1 MGFYGNITNI
11 NKTTFQFDK
20 IYPNR
25 KEMDDACAGDGVFI
39 GRYVLVDYNEDSIL
53 GYVHAQITDENLK
66 NKPVVVGY
74 QEKRE
79 DENGNVEILADRFY
93 SGIPEVTEDGTA
105 IKTDRLYK
113 IGEETSG
120 STIAPDTLLLSLGYI
135 STKVEIKREGGT
147 EEEPIESIHYII
159 NGIENNNFNP
169 QIFVARA
176 PAEEGES
183 ADFLL
188 LRDIDSIWDW
198 NKGRFFINHQIDA
211 TSYGESNIGRGW
223 DSTVWQKVYKD
234 GTPSYVMVAEL
245 NSVVPT
251 FDVVS
256 DAPTVIPQ
264 KPYYDADSSNVY
276 YRLHMQP
283 SWGLRVKADED
294 KDYSDGV
301 VLPSDVKGPYEKRYN
316 YTEDE
321 DLAIYWFKDGFNK
334 YIESVSEYNEDI
346 VKMSPT
352 GKSGNTYYENGTFGQ
367 EKIDTYELS
376 IMLPSIGQAV
386 SNLWDIVYGKGTY
399 TDILGNTLWDKSR
412 TDYDFV
418 YSKKPVEGDED
429 SEDIKIRNT
438 ALEWNTRNGARAYW
452 EYDSEEERKITY
464 NKEALNTLA
473 GTINS
478 AHDLMGMIIIENDN
492 LLSSDSSLK
501 AKNAD
506 PSNIYYD
513 KTTKKYYRKGKK
525 YLFSGSAPIGISGSN
540 MFNPADGN
548 HYKLE
553 SYAYDNYDNIYAE
566 DKESDTP
573 KYEQV
578 INNYYKVNNTDTLF
592 ENEVYGTLTS
602 SKINNFSPKNYDPSG
617 EEETDFLWW
626 RCTDHA
632 LPHYVH
638 EVAETP
644 AHGSYY
650 KITAELTAE
659 RPTFYTPKVY
669 YLMKNSELTTVQER
683 EDWENPDKTNF
694 KQADFNYLG
703 IMNDATLTL
712 ALVNNGI
719 NLNDENRTVGYRI
732 LKGVSVDP
740 SRSDYI
746 LVDINRRK
754 NEETLTTDPN
764 ITQNEDGAFVYQW
777 NNLEATLQSVDT
789 IVEEVTVEDEVQYI
803 EKYQYDITVFRSPSH
818 TALGSKTLKEW
829 KEYIENPDNHVTIEN
844 FSDLIPDM
852 NFERRITD
860 PFYTLDR
867 ATDVTKIIKD
877 LVQENGIAT
886 TGYYFLYDET
896 AAVREDIHDDNG
908 QRYYEP
914 IINPNSTQA
923 ESSSWY
929 KLTIT
934 PVPVYYSLDG
944 QHYIKNDDNFLR
956 ETASILFL
964 EELEEGEKPSYYTV
978 SFTPETKTPFVPGL
992 YYTKTGNEYTVAN
1005 TFDSSKTYY
1014 RYIDRYVSADSSGIY
1029 DVGAKWNEDI
1039 VPVPSTV
1046 TVSGKKF
1053 EWEFQE
1059 IPNFAKD
1066 VNTLHGLILKVNEV
1080 LLSDDKVTRDNNTVQ
1095 GCINLIND
1103 ILDKFDQLK
1112 PAEIVMVDT
1121 YGRIHSGDWSSEQKF
1136 GYSNIGKPSA
1146 DLAVPTGDPVA
1157 ADNER
1162 WLKLT
1167 TSSGIS
1173 NNGYKPHIKLEH
1185 TFNKVEDTTTVA
1197 DKNNT
1202 NGDGL
1207 NKGNNDELKLYTPI
1221 VDNTGHVVGNNI
1233 ETVTLPYNFKTVNAD
1248 TGSIIAENTLDNFG
1262 IKTADNWLST
1272 SVNNKNVLIAHD
1284 NPQIVE
1290 ARTIENQKLH
1300 FGNSFTVEDWSF
1312 DAKGH
1317 KSRVDTHTVTIPN
1330 LTISGN
1336 GNLIANAATNAD
1348 GDLTLTK
1355 NNVGALAL
1363 TGYSAISNEVIPQAP
1378 TAETTVNNAIANIM
1392 RYLGNGSLSAEVEDG
1407 NEVVTGINLTN
1418 GAITLESTQLGTA
1431 AWQDSTAF
1439 DAAGTAAQ
1447 AKADVLGDAATATAS
1462 DNTLAG
1468 LRKYIVQEFNN
1479 VTNTGSFW
1487 GAQFKYDNSAYSST
1501 NQQEIQMQTQ
1511 NDRRALVPL
1520 SNSDVITYG
1529 SFAQDSYIVNTNGG
1543 IAITYAGLYRVQG
1556 SIAASFGSGVYSVK
1570 TWIMKSND
1578 NYENPAV
1585 ISSATESLDEDSLSG
1600 GVFCTGSKL
1609 VQLQAGDVV
1618 YLACTITP
1626 GQAGGGGG
1634 SSTTTTAT
1642 ILYDNP
1648 GTYFLLERIS
1658 A

>member
-25 KEMDDACAGDGVFI
+25 KEMDDACVGDGVFI

-53 GYVHAQITDENLK
+53 GYVHAQIADEDLK

-135 STKVEIKREGGT
+135 STKVEIRREGGT

-176 PAEEGES
+176 PAEEGEN

-223 DSTVWQKVYKD
+223 DSTVWQKTYKD
-234 GTPSYVMVAEL
+234 GAPSYVMVAEL

-283 SWGLRVKADED
+283 SWGLRIKADED
-294 KDYSDGV
+294 KDYSDGI

-316 YTEDE
+316 YTENE

-334 YIESVSEYNEDI
+334 YIDSASKYNEDI
-346 VKMSPT
+346 IKMSPT

-376 IMLPSIGQAV
+376 MMLPSIGQAV

-399 TDILGNTLWDKSR
+399 TDILGNTLWDKGR

-452 EYDSEEERKITY
+452 EYDSEEERKIAY

-492 LLSSDSSLK
+492 LLSDDSTLK
-501 AKNAD
+501 AKDAD

-513 KTTKKYYRKGKK
+513 ETTNKYYRKGKK
-525 YLFSGSAPIGISGSN
+525 YSFSGSAPIGINGSD
-540 MFNPADGN
+540 MFDPADGD

-553 SYAYDNYDNIYAE
+553 AYAYDNYDNIYAE
-566 DKESDTP
+566 DKESNAP

-578 INNYYKVNNTDTLF
+578 INNYYKVKNTDTLF

-602 SKINNFSPKNYDPSG
+602 SRINNFSPKNYNPSG
-617 EEETDFLWW
+617 EEEVDFLWW

-638 EVAETP
+638 ETAETP

-669 YLMKNSELTTVQER
+669 YLMKNSELATVQER

-703 IMNDATLTL
+703 IMNDATLAS

-719 NLNDENRTVGYRI
+719 NPNDENRTVGYRI

-746 LVDINRRK
+746 LVDINRRR
-754 NEETLTTDPN
+754 NEETLITDSN
-764 ITQNEDGAFVYQW
+764 IIQNEDGTFVYQW
-777 NNLEATLQSVDT
+777 NNLEATLQSLDT
-789 IVEEVTVEDEVQYI
+789 IVEEITVEDEVQYI

-829 KEYIENPDNHVTIEN
+829 KEYIENPDNHVTVEN
-844 FSDLIPDM
+844 FNDLIPDM

-867 ATDVTKIIKD
+867 ATDVTKIIRD

-896 AAVREDIHDDNG
+896 AAAREDIHNDNG

-923 ESSSWY
+923 ENSSWY

-944 QHYIKNDDNFLR
+944 QYYIKNNDNFLR

-992 YYTKTGNEYTVAN
+992 YYTKTGNEYIIAN
-1005 TFDSSKTYY
+1005 TFDANKTYY

-1029 DVGAKWNEDI
+1029 DIGAKWNEDI
-1039 VPVPSTV
+1039 VPIPSTV
-1046 TVSGKKF
+1046 TVSGKEF

-1059 IPNFAKD
+1059 IPDFAKD
-1066 VNTLHGLILKVNEV
+1066 INTLHGLILKVNEV
-1080 LLSDDKVTRDNNTVQ
+1080 LLSDDKVTRDNNTIQ

-1121 YGRIHSGDWSSEQKF
+1121 YGRIHSGDWDTKQKSSTQQGTAPAIPAGE
-1136 GYSNIGKPSA
+1136 PA
-1146 DLAVPTGDPVA
+1146 A
-1157 ADNER
+1157 ADDER
-1162 WLKLT
+1162 WIKLST
-1167 TSSGIS
+1167 TAGTSPDF
-1173 NNGYKPHIKLEH
+1173 KPHIKLEH
-1185 TFNKVEDTTTVA
+1185 MFRAGTDTISASNLNTDNVA
-1197 DKNNT
+1197 S
-1202 NGDGL
+1202 
-1207 NKGNNDELKLYTPI
+1207 NNDSDKIQLYTPI
-1221 VDNTGHVVGNNI
+1221 LDNMGHVVAKNI
-1233 ETVTLPYNFKTVNAD
+1233 ETVTLPYGFKTVSIGAESNAVTNLAHAAAD
-1248 TGSIIAENTLDNFG
+1248 LVAENTQDTLTINSGNKWMKLAGTANNDSLSIGHLVQTIDTTRAADSDINGNGDTITIQDISNDEAGHITANKLHTYTLPYGF
-1262 IKTADNWLST
+1262 KTITGNNGSLVADNT
-1272 SVNNKNVLIAHD
+1272 QDIAAFSGDTWIQTTASSNGVAFTHIG
-1284 NPQIVE
+1284 PAEVT
-1290 ARTIENQKLH
+1290 ARQDVANLTPL
-1300 FGNSFTVEDWSF
+1300 FGQSFSIEDWRF
-1312 DAKGH
+1312 DEKGH
-1317 KSRVDTHTVTIPN
+1317 KAGLQTHTVTLPQP
-1330 LTISGN
+1330 
-1336 GNLIANAATNAD
+1336 ANALLVGYEQASSISSMPAATDDIKTAFAKLSYILDNNTTPVDTRLNNLGNKTLVSSGISIMSPSGVNTGTVSRTFAQWAQLAEDIKYQIENWYESVSFAAWPIGSIYMAIDDEDPYDKFGIGEWEKIAEGQFLISSGENFETGDTGGSTKISVDQMPEHGHGIQYLVGSGGNANGGYSWSNTNA
-1348 GDLTLTK
+1348 
-1355 NNVGALAL
+1355 
-1363 TGYSAISNEVIPQAP
+1363 
-1378 TAETTVNNAIANIM
+1378 
-1392 RYLGNGSLSAEVEDG
+1392 
-1407 NEVVTGINLTN
+1407 
-1418 GAITLESTQLGTA
+1418 
-1431 AWQDSTAF
+1431 
-1439 DAAGTAAQ
+1439 
-1447 AKADVLGDAATATAS
+1447 
-1462 DNTLAG
+1462 
-1468 LRKYIVQEFNN
+1468 
-1479 VTNTGSFW
+1479 
-1487 GAQFKYDNSAYSST
+1487 
-1501 NQQEIQMQTQ
+1501 
-1511 NDRRALVPL
+1511 
-1520 SNSDVITYG
+1520 
-1529 SFAQDSYIVNTNGG
+1529 
-1543 IAITYAGLYRVQG
+1543 
-1556 SIAASFGSGVYSVK
+1556 SIATSENSQITK
-1570 TWIMKSND
+1570 T
-1578 NYENPAV
+1578 
-1585 ISSATESLDEDSLSG
+1585 
-1600 GVFCTGSKL
+1600 
-1609 VQLQAGDVV
+1609 
-1618 YLACTITP
+1618 
-1626 GQAGGGGG
+1626 GGGEDYYPPYVAV
-1634 SSTTTTAT
+1634 SMWK
-1642 ILYDNP
+1642 
-1648 GTYFLLERIS
+1648 RI